1 MNQSHEI
8 DIAAALL
15 RAGLGLM
22 FIAHALLKIVVFTIP
37 GTVQF
42 FESVGL
48 PGAFAYATIAAELI
62 GGTMLILGIRTRI
75 TAFALV
81 PVLLGATWVHAGN
94 GWVFTS
100 ANGGWEYPAF
110 LALVAVTVGLLGGG
124 RYALLER
131 SGDQDLNRGLQRA

>member
-48 PGAFAYATIAAELI
+48 PGVFAYATIAAELI

-81 PVLLGATWVHAGN
+81 PVLLGATWHDAIVILRLPLTLTKRRGSFHA
-94 GWVFTS
+94 VI
-100 ANGGWEYPAF
+100 A
-110 LALVAVTVGLLGGG
+110 G
-124 RYALLER
+124 RETR
-131 SGDQDLNRGLQRA
+131 

>member
-1 MNQSHEI
+1 MNKSQQI

-48 PGAFAYATIAAELI
+48 PGAFAYATIAAELV
-62 GGTMLILGIRTRI
+62 GGSMLILGIHTRI

-81 PVLLGATWVHAGN
+81 PILLGATWVHAGN
-94 GWVFTS
+94 GWLFTA

-131 SGDQDLNRGLQRA
+131 ADGPGSNRGLQRA